1 MLNRMS
7 EVETRAR
14 TVLVTGA
21 SRGIGE
27 ATARYFLD
35 RGWSVAAAMRRP
47 GASNLAPSDRLRL
60 YEMDVTSAQS
70 VMAAV
75 EAAIT
80 DFGRIDVV
88 VNNAGLCVVGALEEL
103 TEADDRLIMETNVLG
118 AMRVSRAVLPH
129 MRACGGGQIINVSS
143 MCGQMTLPL
152 YSAYCASKWALEGF
166 AESLAFETRRSGI
179 KVKIVQPAVHR
190 TGSFQGQIADRTART
205 AHPDHAAFSDGV
217 LQRMAAFERSAP
229 GPEAV
234 AKAIHQAAT
243 DRWPRLRYPVGSR
256 GILLARRMIPSALF
270 VRVVRRILNAW

>member
-1 MLNRMS
+1 MLNRLS
-7 EVETRAR
+7 EVETRPR

-35 RGWSVAAAMRRP
+35 QGWSVAAAMRRP
-47 GASNLAPSDRLRL
+47 GASQLSSSGRLRL
-60 YEMDVTSAQS
+60 YEMDVTSEPS
-70 VMAAV
+70 VTAAV
-75 EAAIT
+75 AAAIA
-80 DFGRIDVV
+80 DFGRIDAV

-103 TEADDRLIMETNVLG
+103 TEADDRLVLETNVLG

-129 MRACGGGQIINVSS
+129 MRACGGGRIINVSS

-152 YSAYCASKWALEGF
+152 YSAYCASKWGLEGF
-166 AESLAFETRRSGI
+166 SESLAFETRRSGI

-190 TGSFQGQIADRTART
+190 TGSFQGQIAGRAARV
-205 AHPDHAAFSDGV
+205 AHPEHAAFSDGV
-217 LQRMAAFERSAP
+217 LQRMAAFERAAS

-234 AKAIHQAAT
+234 ARAIHRAAM
-243 DRWPRLRYPVGSR
+243 DHWPRLRYPVGSR

-270 VRVVRRILNAW
+270 VRVVRRLLNAW

>member
-7 EVETRAR
+7 EVETRTR

-35 RGWSVAAAMRRP
+35 QGWSVAAAMRTP
-47 GASNLAPSDRLRL
+47 GSSTLAPSDRLRL
-60 YEMDVTSAQS
+60 YEMDVTSARS
-70 VMAAV
+70 VTAAV
-75 EAAIT
+75 AAAIA

-88 VNNAGLCVVGALEEL
+88 VNNAGLCLVGALEEL
-103 TEADDRLIMETNVLG
+103 TEADDRLIMDTNVLG

-129 MRACGGGQIINVSS
+129 MRACGGGRIINVSS

-179 KVKIVQPAVHR
+179 KVKIVQPAVHK
-190 TGSFQGQIADRTART
+190 TGSFAGQIAGRSART

-217 LQRMAAFERSAP
+217 LQRMAAFERTAP

-234 AKAIHQAAT
+234 ARVIHKAAT

-256 GILLARRMIPSALF
+256 SILLARRMIPSALF